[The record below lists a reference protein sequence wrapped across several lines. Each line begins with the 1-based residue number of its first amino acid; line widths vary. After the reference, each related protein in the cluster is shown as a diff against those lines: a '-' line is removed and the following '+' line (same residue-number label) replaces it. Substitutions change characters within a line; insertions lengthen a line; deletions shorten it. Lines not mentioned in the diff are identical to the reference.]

1 MLGNAISC
9 LQPRLLPLRA
19 RSLSSV
25 NPLNKC
31 DAQSNLRF
39 ISLGRVQCGYPNVL
53 RTFSMTGSFVHI
65 LHFILFSK
73 GRLKRNIMP
82 KKLEKKRQELF
93 TKAKQRC
100 HDRSVLPLR
109 LTGCTF
115 QKPVAKITF
124 HPGDVVRCH
133 WCERTLG
140 EAAASLCIQEAAG
153 APGLQLWRRTFQNLG
168 QHKCFWGY
176 CPGIAGEFLGHVG
189 SRSLH
194 TRPELITFSLQI
206 RQRWTQDWSFI
217 SHRSSADGQKQMQI
231 FADSLR

>member
-1 MLGNAISC
+1 MCGACTNATGISWEARNHIVCLSLDSLGFRFRNQSC
-9 LQPRLLPLRA
+9 N
-19 RSLSSV
+19 
-25 NPLNKC
+25 NPLNVC
-31 DAQSNLRF
+31 DAQCNLRL
-39 ISLGRVQCGYPNVL
+39 ISAGREEGGYPNAM

-115 QKPVAKITF
+115 QKPVTKITF

-133 WCERTLG
+133 
-140 EAAASLCIQEAAG
+140 
-153 APGLQLWRRTFQNLG
+153 
-168 QHKCFWGY
+168 
-176 CPGIAGEFLGHVG
+176 
-189 SRSLH
+189 
-194 TRPELITFSLQI
+194 
-206 RQRWTQDWSFI
+206 
-217 SHRSSADGQKQMQI
+217 
-231 FADSLR
+231 

>member
-1 MLGNAISC
+1 MQGPSMCIVDSDKDGKISSKEDDVGESLELVLGNDLELSFLTNICLMPQGSVLNEWCLYWQCPHPMGMLGNAVSC
-9 LQPRLLPLRA
+9 LHPRLLALRA

-133 WCERTLG
+133 
-140 EAAASLCIQEAAG
+140 
-153 APGLQLWRRTFQNLG
+153 
-168 QHKCFWGY
+168 
-176 CPGIAGEFLGHVG
+176 
-189 SRSLH
+189 
-194 TRPELITFSLQI
+194 
-206 RQRWTQDWSFI
+206 
-217 SHRSSADGQKQMQI
+217 
-231 FADSLR
+231 